1 MRAIQINE
9 FGGPDKLLEK
19 DIPIPT
25 PEENEVVVKLEYSG
39 INYMDVYM
47 RNGSYAKSHTYQTPL
62 PMTVGMEGAGTV
74 HALGKN
80 VKEFKLGERV
90 AYCLS
95 RGSYA
100 EYAAVP
106 AWRLVKIPETV
117 DSSRA
122 AALMLQG
129 LTAHYLTNSAY
140 ALKNN
145 DSCLIHAGAG
155 GVGQLAIQ
163 LAKLKGATVITTV
176 GSEEKAEIAKK
187 LGADHI
193 ILYRELDFQ
202 KEVMRITEN
211 QGVNVV
217 FDSVGKDTI
226 DRSILCLQKR
236 GLCVMFGASSG
247 QVAGIAPLALA
258 EAGSIYFTRPHL
270 ADYIPNAEVTNQRMS
285 EIFSLISNGKLH
297 VSIHD
302 VYPLS
307 EIQKVHGLLESRAT
321 LGKFL
326 LNVA

>member
-1 MRAIQINE
+1 VN
-9 FGGPDKLLEK
+9 
-19 DIPIPT
+19 
-25 PEENEVVVKLEYSG
+25 
-39 INYMDVYM
+39 
-47 RNGSYAKSHTYQTPL
+47 
-62 PMTVGMEGAGTV
+62 
-74 HALGKN
+74 
-80 VKEFKLGERV
+80 
-90 AYCLS
+90 
-95 RGSYA
+95 
-100 EYAAVP
+100 
-106 AWRLVKIPETV
+106 
-117 DSSRA
+117 SSIA

-140 ALKNN
+140 PLTAK

-187 LGADHI
+187 LGANHT

-217 FDSVGKDTI
+217 YDSVGKDTI
-226 DRSILCLQKR
+226 DRSIRCLQKR

-270 ADYIPNAEVTNQRMS
+270 ADYIPNAEVINQRMS
-285 EIFSLISNGKLH
+285 EIFSLISDGKLRA
-297 VSIHD
+297 SIHD

-307 EIQKVHGLLESRAT
+307 EIQKVHELLESRAT

>member
-25 PEENEVVVKLEYSG
+25 PEENEVIVKLEYSG

-62 PMTVGMEGAGTV
+62 PMTVGMEGAGTI
-74 HALGKN
+74 HAFGKN
-80 VKEFKLGERV
+80 VEGFKLGERV

-100 EYAAVP
+100 EFAAVP

-117 DSSRA
+117 NSSNA
-122 AALMLQG
+122 AATMLQG

-140 ALKNN
+140 PLTTN

-176 GSEEKAEIAKK
+176 GSEEKAKIAKK
-187 LGADHI
+187 VGADHI
-193 ILYRELDFQ
+193 ILYREVDFQ
-202 KEVMRITEN
+202 KELMLITEN
-211 QGVNVV
+211 KCVNVIY
-217 FDSVGKDTI
+217 DSVGKDTI
-226 DRSILCLQKR
+226 DRSIKCLQKK

-247 QVAGIAPLALA
+247 QVAGISPLALA
-258 EAGSIYFTRPHL
+258 EAGSIFFTRPHL
-270 ADYIPNAEVTNQRMS
+270 ADYIPNAEVINQRMS
-285 EIFSLISNGKLH
+285 DIFSLISDGKLR

-302 VYPLS
+302 TYPLS
-307 EIQKVHGLLESRAT
+307 
-321 LGKFL
+321 
-326 LNVA
+326 

>member
-25 PEENEVVVKLEYSG
+25 PEENEVIVKLEYSG

-62 PMTVGMEGAGTV
+62 PMTVGMEGAGTI
-74 HALGKN
+74 HAFGKN
-80 VKEFKLGERV
+80 VEGFKLGERV

-100 EYAAVP
+100 EFAAVP

-117 DSSRA
+117 NSSNA
-122 AALMLQG
+122 AATMLQG

-140 ALKNN
+140 PLTTN

-176 GSEEKAEIAKK
+176 GSEEKAKIAKK
-187 LGADHI
+187 VGADHI
-193 ILYRELDFQ
+193 ILYREVDFQ

-211 QGVNVV
+211 KGVNVIY
-217 FDSVGKDTI
+217 DSVGKDTI
-226 DRSILCLQKR
+226 DRSIKCLQKK

-247 QVAGIAPLALA
+247 QVAGISPLALA
-258 EAGSIYFTRPHL
+258 EAGSIFFTRPHL
-270 ADYIPNAEVTNQRMS
+270 ADYIPNAKVINQRMS
-285 EIFSLISNGKLH
+285 DIFSLISDGKLR

-302 VYPLS
+302 TYPLS
-307 EIQKVHGLLESRAT
+307 EIQKVHELLESRAT